1 MGVTVKVELYPDK
14 IRKLQEISQ
23 KAFELTVNAVLT
35 DIQQSQTVPKEHGD
49 LERSGVID
57 IDVKAMVA
65 HIIFGSTESPQAR
78 RLYWNPDYH
87 FRYDKNPNAGGLWMQ
102 TYLDGEK
109 KDFVKEEYG
118 TFLKQLGGGLIT

>member
-35 DIQQSQTVPKEHGD
+35 DVQQSQTVPFNVGT
-49 LERSGVID
+49 LEDSGFSVI
-57 IDVKAMVA
+57 VA
-65 HIIFGSTESPQAR
+65 EELVARIIFDTPYAR
-78 RLYWNPDYH
+78 RLYWHPEYN
-87 FRYDKNPNAGGLWMQ
+87 FRKDKNPNAGGLWMQ

-109 KDFVKEEYG
+109 KDFVKETYG